1 MPASWFQF
9 HKGTIR
15 TILFQVFS
23 LAFQD
28 FNSIKVQLEPG
39 NLFVFLFILLHFN
52 SIKVQLEL
60 STVWCCNSSPI
71 FQFHKGTI
79 RTYRCVPVL
88 DYAHVFQFHKG
99 TIRTP
104 GHNHKQLFVTNF
116 NSIKVQL
123 ERWGR
128 GVPWTVLW
136 NFNSIKVQ
144 LDSLTKLS
152 FTFLLYFNSIKV
164 QLERTVETC
173 LQLPDLFQFH
183 KGTIRTSLPEVFKSQ
198 TTVISIP

>member
-1 MPASWFQF
+1 MRRSIV
-9 HKGTIR
+9 H
-15 TILFQVFS
+15 
-23 LAFQD
+23 

-183 KGTIRTSLPEVFKSQ
+183 KGTIRTPSISLKYRSGSS
-198 TTVISIP
+198 ISIP